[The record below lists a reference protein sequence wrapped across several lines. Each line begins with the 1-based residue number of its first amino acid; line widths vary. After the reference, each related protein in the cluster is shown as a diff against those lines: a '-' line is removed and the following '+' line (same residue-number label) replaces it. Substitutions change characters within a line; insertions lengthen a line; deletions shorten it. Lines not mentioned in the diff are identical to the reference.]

1 MSTTL
6 ASLLSGWS
14 QTDRL
19 LRLHTPLDDPGS
31 SLLTAPSLLAER
43 LHAIEGLYPA
53 NHPPNHPA
61 NHPGNDRQGHHAA
74 VGADPRFCGTQLLLS
89 CLSLNAH
96 LDLDALVGQPVLLE
110 LLTDASRTDLRP
122 FHGHIRCAQLLGA
135 NGGLARYQLTIEPWL
150 SALGQQQDSAI
161 YQGLNVFDI
170 LDAIFKDYQGQGRL
184 QPQWRFD
191 IADKA
196 AYPTRSLTTQYAET
210 DLAFVTRLMAEEG
223 LFGWFEHTG
232 DPRSPA
238 LGSHTFVIADHNGAF
253 QPNPHPEVE
262 FTQVGATMAR
272 DSIDRWRSHGQ
283 WSTHTVA
290 LSSWDYR
297 SNHTRPVSAQRAS
310 TIGTSADDTGH
321 ASSAIALTHRDDPG
335 AYAFENAAQ
344 GQRLARNQLQALNV
358 RQQHCSGAGTLRSA
372 APGSTI
378 VLNGQH
384 KLDRYGQPPPAAQ
397 RTYTLLRVQ
406 HLARNNLD
414 AALGSAVQQRL
425 GPIALTPPLPGTITA
440 TTALHVKSAPNAHSI
455 GVSSYQKNNR
465 SPVELEDSWWTGTVP
480 GEAHGAGPL
489 DPTDP
494 SGPTDSAHPA
504 NASQPFYRNR
514 LDALPAHIPYR
525 GASHGPQGQRLHPK
539 PTVHSQQTAI
549 VVGPAGQV
557 VYTDRDHRIKLQFH
571 WQRDTAGQSGSHARL
586 SHPSSARQG
595 GQGRGQGH
603 TGAPANEKA
612 GTWVRVA
619 ATLAPTAGANWGS
632 VAIPRIGQEVWVDF
646 LGGDIDRPVVTGCV
660 YNGSGA
666 PDAQYNQQGQGAGA
680 ATGNAPTWFPGQST
694 ESGKGHAHPAVLSG
708 IKTQALSASQHGA
721 GGYNQLVFDDSPSQ
735 ARTVLQQHSQ
745 AHQGTA
751 ELNLGQ
757 LQHQSDNQ
765 RLHPAGWG
773 AELKTAHSAATR
785 AGAGLLLS
793 ADARAG
799 ASRSQLDSTEA
810 QAQADSSQ
818 QLQTRLADTAQ
829 KHNAGL
835 KTHTGQAEPA
845 PDKLPA
851 IAAQAHNVQVRATQ
865 DGPQDQQVDAYS
877 EPLLQLSAPSGIQA
891 LTPADAILSGGATS
905 SITAGQ
911 AIQFGAQGGHYHLVK
926 AGISFFTYGKVGN
939 PNSPNQETGIALIA
953 ASGKVSSQSQS
964 GPTKLTADKDLTVAS
979 TTAAVSISAK
989 LHLLLTAGGSGI
1001 RIEGGNIT
1009 ITGASVQFE
1018 ASAKELAGPGSV
1030 GGSLEL
1036 PKPGKLAECPRA
1048 LADAA
1053 SGGASAL

>member
-6 ASLLSGWS
+6 ASLFTGWS

-19 LRLHTPLDDPGS
+19 LRLYTPLDEPSG
-31 SLLTAPSLLAER
+31 SLLAPSSLLAER
-43 LHAIEGLYPA
+43 LHAVEGIY
-53 NHPPNHPA
+53 
-61 NHPGNDRQGHHAA
+61 PGNYGNDHNPAA
-74 VGADPRFCGTQLLLS
+74 AADPRFCGTQLRLS
-89 CLSLNAH
+89 CLSLDTH
-96 LDLDALVGQPVLLE
+96 LDLDALVGQPILLE
-110 LLTDASRTDLRP
+110 LLTDANRTDLRP
-122 FHGHIRCAQLLGA
+122 FHGHIRSAQLLGA

-150 SALGQQQDSAI
+150 SALGQQQDSAV

-170 LDAIFKDYQGQGRL
+170 LDTIFKDYQGQGRL

-191 IADKA
+191 ITDKT
-196 AYPTRSLTTQYAET
+196 AYPTRSLTTQYFET

-238 LGSHTFVIADHNGAF
+238 LGSHTFVIADHNAAF
-253 QPNPHPEVE
+253 QPNPHPEVD
-262 FTQVGATMAR
+262 FTQAGTTLAR
-272 DSIDRWRSHGQ
+272 DSIDRWRSHGR
-283 WSTHTVA
+283 WSVDSVA

-297 SNHTRPVSAQRAS
+297 SNHTRPVSAQRAQND
-310 TIGTSADDTGH
+310 GD
-321 ASSAIALTHRDDPG
+321 ASRSSVAIDLTHRDDPG
-335 AYAFENAAQ
+335 AYAFESAAL

-358 RQQHCSGAGTLRSA
+358 RQQHSTAAGTLRSA

-378 VLNGQH
+378 VLNGQSSP
-384 KLDRYGQPPPAAQ
+384 DRYGQQPPAEQ

-414 AALGSAVQQRL
+414 AALGQAVQQRL
-425 GPIALTPPLPGTITA
+425 GPVPLAPPLTA
-440 TTALHVKSAPNAHSI
+440 NVAIYAKSVTHASSI
-455 GVSSYQKNNR
+455 STSSYQNSSNALAD
-465 SPVELEDSWWTGTVP
+465 LEDTWWTGVGV
-480 GEAHGAGPL
+480 GEAQAL
-489 DPTDP
+489 
-494 SGPTDSAHPA
+494 AHSVDA
-504 NASQPFYRNR
+504 TKPFYRNR

-549 VVGPAGQV
+549 VVGPPGQP

-571 WQRDTAGQSGSHARL
+571 WQRDTTGQTGSHARL
-586 SHPSSARQG
+586 SHPSTGRQG
-595 GQGRGQGH
+595 KVH
-603 TGAPANEKA
+603 TGAPADDKA

-666 PDAQYNQQGQGAGA
+666 PDAQYNRQGQGAGA

-694 ESGKGHAHPAVLSG
+694 ESGRDLSKGYAHPAVLSG

-799 ASRSQLDSTEA
+799 ASRSQLDSQEA
-810 QAQADSSQ
+810 QSQADSSQ
-818 QLQTRLADTAQ
+818 QLQTRLADSAQ
-829 KHNAGL
+829 KHNAKL
-835 KTHTGQAEPA
+835 AAEST

-891 LTPADAILSGGATS
+891 LTPADAILSAGATS

-939 PNSPNQETGIALIA
+939 SNSPNQETGIALIA

-979 TTAAVSISAK
+979 TTAAVCVSAK

-1018 ASAKELAGPGSV
+1018 ASAKELAGPGSAS
-1030 GGSLEL
+1030 GSLEL
-1036 PKPGKLAECPRA
+1036 PKPGKLAECPRS
-1048 LADAA
+1048 LAESAA
-1053 SGGASAL
+1053 GGGSAL